1 MTTETGAAAD
11 GVDPAVVVTG
21 LRTADDSGLPAT
33 GTAAPRLSWRL
44 ASDRPGVRQAGYEV
58 QVAAGADFSGEA
70 VTSGLVR
77 SSRPLHVPWPAA
89 PLRSREVRWWRVRA
103 RTDRGMTAWSE
114 PARVEA
120 ALLDQADWLARP
132 ITLADD
138 VGRAKPGPVPL
149 LRREFSLSAAVA
161 SARLYV
167 TALGLH
173 QVAING
179 RPVSDELLEPGW
191 QSYRHRLLYA
201 TYDVTGLLTEG
212 RNAICAAV
220 GDGWYRGTL
229 TWRDLHNVYGDA
241 SCLLAQL
248 EIRLAGGGTVTVVT
262 DRRWRASTGA
272 LRAADIYDGTD
283 VDLRLEPAGWQRPGF
298 DDSGWPPAAERDL
311 EVRLEQRTMPP
322 VRVVSTRRPAPQPRP
337 DDRLLVDAGQNLTGY
352 LRLRVQGPAGAR
364 VRVRHAEVL
373 DAEGRLHTQPLRTA
387 RAADTYVLAG
397 NGTVWLEPAFTFHG
411 FRYAEIDASPDVSV
425 EEAEVAV
432 VSSDL
437 AWTGR
442 FECSDE
448 RVNQLFRNVSWSQ
461 RGNFLAVPTDCPQ
474 RDERLGWTGD
484 IMVFAPT
491 ACANADSRAFL
502 ANWLTDLGHDQ
513 RADGAVPSVVPNVLA
528 AVRGTGQ
535 EAFEFG
541 STGWGDAATVVPWT
555 LYEAYGDLEVLR
567 RQYPSM
573 RAWVDWCAARRGADG
588 TWSGDWHFGDWL
600 DPGAPPE
607 EPQQATT
614 SSDYLATAYLAHS
627 AGLVAR
633 AAALL
638 GDDEQ
643 AASYAALRDQTA
655 AAAWRT
661 WGDHALTTQAGCAVA
676 LQLGIAPAAQRPRVA
691 NALAALVRG
700 SGGRIAT
707 GFLGTPPGASSARR
721 RRPYRGGLPAPA
733 EHGKPRLAIS
743 GAAGSDD
750 DVGTVG
756 RYPPGRQHPHRGD
769 GHRLGW
775 NALVQ
780 PLRVRRRRRLAL
792 PVGGRP
798 RPGSRRPGL
807 RDRHRGACARRDA
820 HRRGRRDPDPV
831 RAGRGVVA
839 PGRPVADRRL

>member
-1 MTTETGAAAD
+1 MTTEGAAATG

-33 GTAAPRLSWRL
+33 GTPAPRLSWRL

-58 QVAAGADFSGEA
+58 QVAAGADFSGEV
-70 VTSGLVR
+70 VTSGLVP
-77 SSRPLHVPWPAA
+77 SSRPLHVPWPAP
-89 PLRSREVRWWRVRA
+89 PLRSREVRWWRARA

-114 PARVEA
+114 PDRVEA

-138 VGRAKPGPVPL
+138 IGRAKPGPVPL

-179 RPVSDELLEPGW
+179 HPVSDELLEPGW

-201 TYDVTGLLTEG
+201 TYDVTGLLAVG
-212 RNAICAAV
+212 RNAISAAV

-262 DRRWRASTGA
+262 DRQWRASTGA

-298 DDSGWPPAAERDL
+298 DDSGWPPGRRTRPYGPARAAHHAPGPRGEH
-311 EVRLEQRTMPP
+311 PP
-322 VRVVSTRRPAPQPRP
+322 AGATAAPGRPAAHRRRAEP
-337 DDRLLVDAGQNLTGY
+337 DRLPAAAGA
-352 LRLRVQGPAGAR
+352 GPAGAR

-373 DAEGRLHTQPLRTA
+373 DGEGRLHTQPLRTA
-387 RAADTYVLAG
+387 RATDTYVLAG

-425 EEAEVAV
+425 EAAEVAV
-432 VSSDL
+432 VSSGL
-437 AWTGR
+437 APTGR

-448 RVNQLFRNVSWSQ
+448 RVNQLFRNVTWSQ

-484 IMVFAPT
+484 IMVFAPA

-502 ANWLTDLGHDQ
+502 ANWLTDLGLDQ

-541 STGWGDAATVVPWT
+541 STGWGDAATVVPWA
-555 LYEAYGDLEVLR
+555 LYEAYADPEVLR

-573 RAWVDWCAARRGADG
+573 RAWVDWCAG
-588 TWSGDWHFGDWL
+588 
-600 DPGAPPE
+600 
-607 EPQQATT
+607 
-614 SSDYLATAYLAHS
+614 
-627 AGLVAR
+627 
-633 AAALL
+633 
-638 GDDEQ
+638 
-643 AASYAALRDQTA
+643 
-655 AAAWRT
+655 
-661 WGDHALTTQAGCAVA
+661 
-676 LQLGIAPAAQRPRVA
+676 
-691 NALAALVRG
+691 
-700 SGGRIAT
+700 
-707 GFLGTPPGASSARR
+707 RR
-721 RRPYRGGLPAPA
+721 RR
-733 EHGKPRLAIS
+733 
-743 GAAGSDD
+743 
-750 DVGTVG
+750 
-756 RYPPGRQHPHRGD
+756 
-769 GHRLGW
+769 GW
-775 NALVQ
+775 HLE
-780 PLRVRRRRRLAL
+780 RRLAL
-792 PVGGRP
+792 R
-798 RPGSRRPGL
+798 
-807 RDRHRGACARRDA
+807 
-820 HRRGRRDPDPV
+820 
-831 RAGRGVVA
+831 
-839 PGRPVADRRL
+839 